1 MKIHIKNIDK
11 DKISGEELKQEDNLL
26 SIVYKDGKFKKEQV

>member
-11 DKISGEELKQEDNLL
+11 DKISWEELIEEDNLL
-26 SIVYKDGKFKKEQV
+26 SVVYKDGKFKKEQV

>member
-11 DKISGEELKQEDNLL
+11 DRISWEELKQEDNLL

>member
-11 DKISGEELKQEDNLL
+11 DKISWEELKQEDNLL
-26 SIVYKDGKFKKEQV
+26 SIVYKDGKFKKE